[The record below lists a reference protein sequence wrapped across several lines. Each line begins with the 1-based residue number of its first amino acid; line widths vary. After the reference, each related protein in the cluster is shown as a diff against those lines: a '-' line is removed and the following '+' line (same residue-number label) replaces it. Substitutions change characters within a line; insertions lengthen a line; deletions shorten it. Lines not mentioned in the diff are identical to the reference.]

1 MILTKRNRTSTN
13 DIGYGLYLYFIGLSY
28 RNTAIAL
35 SRFKKRSHV
44 SIWKWMMHKYKPE
57 KIFYNRMKISK
68 FIVGGD
74 ETQIKV
80 GKDYF
85 WLWVVD
91 IIKPKDKD
99 ILLHIHIS
107 AAERNMFIAEHFL
120 RSLVKKYGRYP
131 VSHYQSK
138 IILIIFSILKVLRK
152 GLKEL

>member
-1 MILTKRNRTSTN
+1 
-13 DIGYGLYLYFIGLSY
+13 
-28 RNTAIAL
+28 
-35 SRFKKRSHV
+35 
-44 SIWKWMMHKYKPE
+44 MHKYKPE

-85 WLWVVD
+85 WLWVVA

-107 AAERNMFIAEHFL
+107 AAERNMFFAEHFL
-120 RSLVKKYGRYP
+120 RSLV
-131 VSHYQSK
+131 
-138 IILIIFSILKVLRK
+138 L
-152 GLKEL
+152 

>member
-28 RNTAIAL
+28 RNTATKAL
-35 SRFKKRSHV
+35 SFRFKKRSHV

-85 WLWVVD
+85 WLWVVA

-99 ILLHIHIS
+99 ILLLHIHIS
-107 AAERNMFIAEHFL
+107 AAERNIVCCRTFSTFF
-120 RSLVKKYGRYP
+120 SKK
-131 VSHYQSK
+131 VWK
-138 IILIIFSILKVLRK
+138 IPSFY
-152 GLKEL
+152 